1 MDPTGAAEREP
12 IDVNAM
18 RRPSILRNGLH
29 RADVAYVLHYDETNN
44 IRRLHLEA
52 NGFNVPVLNCWVL
65 GGFGRRDATPI
76 DLAPLRTRAR
86 IQSNA
91 EELHFGLFGKGAFPT
106 VLGSRKLEVFLEWAI
121 EEELLV
127 HYLAL
132 DPFYWS
138 VVDVVDSV
146 LAAGEM
152 PDGFDETLKS
162 DLSTVLRADRARTAA
177 LMSRFDYPDLLPEN
191 RHAFMS
197 ALIDFASDYSDHLDH
212 FGYQMLRGLLQ
223 MGRHNPL
230 PFIEGGTARVLIDGF
245 RDFFLER
252 ICILKNASH
261 IFDAEDVVSS
271 ELTAMTLTDNGA
283 PFCNYRFVMRS
294 HDKPGVQVS
303 DVLVGLLG
311 RFFSWVSSSTEEDVA
326 DLKANLSPAQAR
338 NRERLIRLL
347 EASYAENAAFTHTIV
362 SLADRQKAAVF
373 LDF

>member
-1 MDPTGAAEREP
+1 MNPTEANERGP

-18 RRPSILRNGLH
+18 RLPFIRQNGLH
-29 RADVAYVLHYDETNN
+29 RADVAYVLYYDETNN
-44 IRRLHLEA
+44 IRRLHLETNA
-52 NGFNVPVLNCWVL
+52 FNVPVLNCWVL
-65 GGFGRRDATPI
+65 GGFGRRDAAPI
-76 DLAPLRTRAR
+76 DLGPLRTRAR
-86 IQSNA
+86 VQSNA
-91 EELHFGLFGKGAFPT
+91 EELHFGLFGKGDFPT

-121 EEELLV
+121 EQKLLV

-146 LAAGEM
+146 LVTGEM

-197 ALIDFASDYSDHLDH
+197 ALIEFASDYSDHLDH

-230 PFIEGGTARVLIDGF
+230 PFIEGGKARVLIDGF

-271 ELTAMTLTDNGA
+271 ELAAMTLTDNGA
-283 PFCNYRFVMRS
+283 PFCNYRFVTRS
-294 HDKPGVQVS
+294 HDDPGVQVS

-311 RFFSWVSSSTEEDVA
+311 RLFSWVSASTAEDVS
-326 DLKANLSPAQAR
+326 DLKDNLSPAQAR

-362 SLADRQKAAVF
+362 SLADRHKAALF